1 MKVIHQYNGMTV
13 HCSSYPFPVSV
24 KHKATRQGE
33 SFLHY
38 YCLSCKS
45 FKELYPK
52 LLRKPAEY
60 TANLK
65 SECKGTHFSINHQT
79 FQREFL
85 KIKRIFM
92 QLLTNVKQ
100 ETYNYIYNIIR
111 ARWLFINSVPFGSLS
126 HSLPVAL

>member
-13 HCSSYPFPVSV
+13 HCYFIPFSHVREAQ
-24 KHKATRQGE
+24 ATGQGE

-65 SECKGTHFSINHQT
+65 SECKGTHFLINHQT

-100 ETYNYIYNIIR
+100 YIQIHLILYT
-111 ARWLFINSVPFGSLS
+111 P
-126 HSLPVAL
+126 